1 MLFNSAVFV
10 VFFLLV
16 YTVYLLLRRRY
27 RAQNIL
33 LLVASYVFYGWFD
46 WRFVS
51 LLAIV
56 TIVNFFAGKR
66 IYRSENPLERKLFL
80 ALAVITSLSILGFFK
95 YFGFFAENVV
105 RVLNSLGFQVDY
117 VTLNILLPIGLSF
130 FILQAVGYTIDTY
143 RRNLAPTKRFLDFA
157 LFVSF
162 FPQLLAGP
170 IERAAN
176 LLPQIKSPRKIS
188 AGQVDSGISLILWG
202 LFKKMVIADNL
213 GMLIADPIFGSYTE
227 YQGIDILVGVLAFTV
242 QIYCDFSGYT
252 DIARGVA
259 KLMGFDLMLN
269 FKLPY
274 FARNPRDFWSRWHI
288 SLSSW
293 FRDYVY
299 ISLGGNRKGKLTTYR
314 NLNVTMLLA
323 GLWHGAAWNF
333 VLWGAYHGVLLSVYR
348 ILGKDKEDANSP
360 VGAHSFLKIF
370 AQVLLMFIFT
380 VIGWTIFRS
389 TSVDQILYM
398 FTHVGFSISNNTPS
412 LAYNLLFFSVPLYI
426 MQILQ
431 YFSRD
436 LLIVTKLRPWVR
448 VPIYSFLVIG
458 ILVFGVR
465 ESVDFIYFQF

>member
-16 YTVYLLLRRRY
+16 YTVYLLLRRHY
-27 RAQNIL
+27 RVQNIL

-95 YFGFFAENVV
+95 YFEFFAENVV
-105 RVLNSLGFQVDY
+105 RVFNSLGLQLDY

-176 LLPQIKSPRKIS
+176 LLPQIRSPRKIS

-202 LFKKMVIADNL
+202 FFKKMVIADNL
-213 GMLIADPIFGSYTE
+213 GILIVDPIFGSYAE
-227 YQGIDILVGVLAFTV
+227 FQGIDILIGVLAFTV

-274 FARNPRDFWSRWHI
+274 FARNPRDFWLRWHI

-314 NLNVTMLLA
+314 NLNLTMLLA

-333 VLWGAYHGVLLSVYR
+333 VIWGAYHGVVLCVYR
-348 ILGKDKEDANSP
+348 LLGKDKKDVSSP
-360 VGAHSFLKIF
+360 GSVRSYPKVF

-398 FTHVGFSISNNTPS
+398 FTHVGPSFSANS
-412 LAYNLLFFSVPLYI
+412 LNFGYSLLFFAFPLVI
-426 MQILQ
+426 IQIFQ
-431 YFSRD
+431 YFRGD
-436 LLIVTKLRPWVR
+436 LLIVTKLNPWIR
-448 VPIYSFLVIG
+448 IPIYSFLLIG
-458 ILVFGVR
+458 IVVFGVR
-465 ESVDFIYFQF
+465 ESMEFIYFQF